1 MGKVKRKKYGIRLH
15 LEHDKD
21 ILARLEE
28 VDSKAGYIKELIKR
42 DIMRG
47 GRNDSSQQS
56 VRVVGLKSGN
66 GGYNVL

>member
-1 MGKVKRKKYGIRLH
+1 MGKVKRKKYGIRLNVK
-15 LEHDKD
+15 HDKD

-47 GRNDSSQQS
+47 GR
-56 VRVVGLKSGN
+56 R
-66 GGYNVL
+66 

>member
-15 LEHDKD
+15 VKHDKD

-28 VDSKAGYIKELIKR
+28 VESKAGYIKELIKR

-47 GRNDSSQQS
+47 GR
-56 VRVVGLKSGN
+56 K
-66 GGYNVL
+66 

>member
-1 MGKVKRKKYGIRLH
+1 MGKVTRKKYGIRLNVK
-15 LEHDKD
+15 HDKD

-47 GRNDSSQQS
+47 GR
-56 VRVVGLKSGN
+56 R
-66 GGYNVL
+66 